1 MLQCVIRQSTL
12 AQGHMISIK
21 YMYSIHTYTHIHIY
35 THTLYIHVHTQYC
48 HLTLP
53 LPLTLSPPSFSL
65 FLSLSFPL
73 FSLLPSS
80 LPTFLPTF
88 LSLCCSFSL
97 PPSCPTSFQNSM
109 TPVHLICKHNQLDI
123 LELFQNAFSERS
135 TDVTSWAKVFN
146 SYNTVCRIY
155 TYLFVFSFYSLFLS
169 FSHCCRMDG
178 PHSCLLSERAT
189 LAWLSSCCSPALMN

>member
-1 MLQCVIRQSTL
+1 MITLVKCAITTYHMLRCVIRQSTL
-12 AQGHMISIK
+12 AQGHMIDISVLSTCIA
-21 YMYSIHTYTHIHIY
+21 YIHTCI
-35 THTLYIHVHTQYC
+35 HTQYC

-53 LPLTLSPPSFSL
+53 LPLPPVSFSFSL
-65 FLSLSFPL
+65 FSSLFPFPFLSAYLPLYLSLS
-73 FSLLPSS
+73 
-80 LPTFLPTF
+80 
-88 LSLCCSFSL
+88 LCHSFSL
-97 PPSCPTSFQNSM
+97 PPSFQNGM

-155 TYLFVFSFYSLFLS
+155 TYLFVFSFYSVFLS

-178 PHSCLLSERAT
+178 LHSCLLSEKAT
-189 LAWLSSCCSPALMN
+189 LAWLSSCCSPALMK